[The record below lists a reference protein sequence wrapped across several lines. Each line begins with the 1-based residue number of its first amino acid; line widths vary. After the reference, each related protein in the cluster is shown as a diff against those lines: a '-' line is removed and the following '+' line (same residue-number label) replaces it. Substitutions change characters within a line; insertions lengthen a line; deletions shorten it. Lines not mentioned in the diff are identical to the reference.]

1 MTLKQLSDLDLEA
14 QHKARPNFP
23 KEYLVRTKFSD
34 TTANGLTKAVV
45 TFLNLSGHQA
55 ERISTTGRYIDN
67 SKIVTDVTGAQR
79 VIGKGKWIKGSGVSG
94 SADISSTINVKG
106 IGLSVKWEI
115 KIKDRQSEAQKLYQL
130 NIEKSGGQYYI
141 VHNFEE
147 FIFYYNKVLLSL
159 GRNPE

>member
-45 TFLNLSGHQA
+45 TFLNLKGHRA
-55 ERISTTGRYIDN
+55 DRISSSGRYIDD

-79 VIGKGKWIKGSGVSG
+79 VLGKGKWIKGQTRKGYS
-94 SADISSTINVKG
+94 DINSTIFG
-106 IGLSVKWEI
+106 FSVQIEI
-115 KIKDRQSEAQKLYQL
+115 KMKDKVSKEQIAFAEAERKA
-130 NIEKSGGQYYI
+130 GGQYW
-141 VHNFEE
+141 VVRSFEE
-147 FIFYYNKVLLSL
+147 FIKNYTQFVEELNKV
-159 GRNPE
+159 

>member
-1 MTLKQLSDLDLEA
+1 MFTLKDLSILQW
-14 QHKARPNFP
+14 QHDCSKTQMRPDYVP
-23 KEYLVRTKFSD
+23 KTKFSD

-79 VIGKGKWIKGSGVSG
+79 VLGKGKWIKGSGVSG

-106 IGLSVKWEI
+106 IGLSVKFEV
-115 KIKDRQSEAQKLYQL
+115 KMKDRQSEHQKIYEQD
-130 NIEKSGGQYYI
+130 IKKAGGQYYV
-141 VHNFEE
+141 VHNFPE
-147 FIFYYNKVLLSL
+147 FIEYYNKVLTSL
-159 GRNPE
+159 DL

>member
-1 MTLKQLSDLDLEA
+1 MTLKDLSELEWKY
-14 QHKARPNFP
+14 QCSKTQMRPDYVP
-23 KEYLVRTKFSD
+23 KTKFSD

-115 KIKDRQSEAQKLYQL
+115 KMKDKQSKEQKSYEQDIKKA
-130 NIEKSGGQYYI
+130 GGQYYV
-141 VHNFEE
+141 VHNFPE
-147 FIFYYNKVLLSL
+147 FIEYYNKVLTSL
-159 GRNPE
+159 DK